1 MNILIIQEGGRNEK
15 NKNFRESLVLS
26 RSLNKI
32 DGIQSKVW
40 GLGHDNY
47 QTESFEDLSRWTDV
61 FFILENYNSGWLPV
75 DKIKESKN
83 LKIFW
88 SIDSHYALGH
98 HMDQCKRLCTNI
110 LLNSTEYFIP
120 NFESISDRCYW
131 FPNCYPSDL
140 IQPIRIDKKID
151 LGFCGNVRPELEM
164 LDRISLEENISIR
177 KDLFVLGDDMVRSIN
192 SYKIHFNKNISID
205 INYRTFETCGCKT
218 LLLTNYTPNL
228 EKLFKINEE
237 IVVWD
242 NYDDLKYKVKS
253 LLSDDSLRKSIEKR
267 GYDRVIKDHTYDVRS
282 YQLVEIIKNF

>member
-75 DKIKESKN
+75 DKIKESKK

-88 SIDSHYALGH
+88 SIDSHYALGQ
-98 HMDQCKRLCTNI
+98 HMDQCKRLGTNI

-140 IQPIRIDKKID
+140 IQPIQIDKKID

-177 KDLFVLGDDMVRSIN
+177 KDLFVLGDDMVKSIN

-205 INYRTFETCGCKT
+205 INYRTFETCGCRT

-237 IVVWD
+237 VVVWE
-242 NYDDLKYKVKS
+242 NYNDLKYKVKS

-267 GYDRVIKDHTYDVRS
+267 GYDRVLRDHTYDVRAN
-282 YQLVEIIKNF
+282 QLVEIIKNF